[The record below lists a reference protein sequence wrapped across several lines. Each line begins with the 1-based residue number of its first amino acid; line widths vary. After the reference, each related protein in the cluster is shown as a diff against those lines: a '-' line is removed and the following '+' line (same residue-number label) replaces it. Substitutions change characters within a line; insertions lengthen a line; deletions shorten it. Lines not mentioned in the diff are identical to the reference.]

1 LEAAPLPDVVLVVP
15 EPVLAAAPAPVLVV
29 ERVEASEARVV
40 VVVRL
45 LGELPLVEPGEVR
58 FAASLARFSSRSRR
72 ALSAADSP
80 RTVFVLEVLRRIAC
94 CEESGWGLGGRRG
107 QRWALPARGPGLVAG
122 TLGGENERACRRDEA
137 GKQAGRQPRGAGATQ
152 AGVRTLAAAT

>member
-1 LEAAPLPDVVLVVP
+1 LEAAPLPDVVL
-15 EPVLAAAPAPVLVV
+15 
-29 ERVEASEARVV
+29 RVEASEARVV

-45 LGELPLVEPGEVR
+45 LGELPLVEPV
-58 FAASLARFSSRSRR
+58 AASLARFSSRSRR